1 VENYEEKE
9 KIVKVE
15 DIGVDD
21 AGSMRFHNML
31 LDLVQYNNIEIPTK
45 TLKSTSILKEYIQP
59 CTFLLQTLKAYL
71 YMDTLKFT
79 LRKTWKGVL
88 VCCKNFHFQQNFF
101 GEIKIIKKKKKTA
114 LGWWHSKQAANMLFC
129 TRMGTQVALAS
140 KEVGRRP
147 SPDRNSRTCHPS

>member
-1 VENYEEKE
+1 MKF
-9 KIVKVE
+9 
-15 DIGVDD
+15 
-21 AGSMRFHNML
+21 RNML

-88 VCCKNFHFQQNFF
+88 VCCKKFHFLQNFCQF
-101 GEIKIIKKKKKTA
+101 GKVKIIKKRRKPPLVGGIQNKQPICCFVLVGPHKLLLRAKRLAEGPAHRETA
-114 LGWWHSKQAANMLFC
+114 EPATPPDSANYI
-129 TRMGTQVALAS
+129 
-140 KEVGRRP
+140 
-147 SPDRNSRTCHPS
+147 SRCRQFYQ